1 MVKMMNDVKSVKDF
15 EFLDILEKNH
25 HIFKNELE
33 SFFQDKLV
41 PKQVLKQVSTA
52 KKSIKSDKSLWK
64 VLGFRLHGKTALEF
78 IEEHNLN
85 INKFTTFL
93 TKIIARYIFKN
104 HFKETQKIIKTLY
117 DKEECG
123 IINVWYSIFEPGA
136 KLGLHVNNDPYM
148 YRAHLGVIVPD
159 GDMGLKVKDDTVHWA
174 EGKLFVFD
182 PTNPHTAW
190 NYSDRNRIVLIVDF
204 FKPEGNRSEL
214 EKMERDQVAMLI
226 KEDPMSFGM
235 SGGYFDLDDAVIK
248 QYGLPHIEEGV

>member
-1 MVKMMNDVKSVKDF
+1 MSDVKSVKDY
-15 EFLDILEKNH
+15 EFLDVLEKNH
-25 HIFKNELE
+25 PIFKDELE
-33 SFFQDKLV
+33 AFFKDRLV

-93 TKIIARYIFKN
+93 TKVIARYIFRN
-104 HFKETQKIIKTLY
+104 HFKETQKIIQNLC
-117 DKEECG
+117 DKKECG

-148 YRAHLGVIVPD
+148 YRAHLGVIVPE
-159 GDMGLKVKDDTVHWA
+159 GDMGLKVKDDIVHWE
-174 EGKLFVFD
+174 EGKVFVFD

-190 NYSDRNRIVLIVDF
+190 NASEGNRIVLIVDF
-204 FKPEGNRSEL
+204 YKPEGNRAEL
-214 EKMERDQVAMLI
+214 EQMEKEQVEMLI
-226 KEDPMSFGM
+226 KENPMSFGM
-235 SGGYFDLDDAVIK
+235 SGGYFDLDDSVIE
-248 QYGLPHIEEGV
+248 QYGLPHIEKAV